1 MLTLSLLFASAW
13 AAPDVVVL
21 RSDSLQ
27 TYEVPVLALR
37 SGIEGQVVVV
47 DVQGDKEIAQNAAAR
62 IRVDPPRVLVALGAK
77 AAWIA
82 QTELPELPLVYA
94 MVVSPERYGIRGQG
108 VTGVSH
114 HVEPD
119 MQLAQFTLVA
129 PEVKKL
135 GMILST
141 NNDSLDSAEA
151 IAAAERAGLEL
162 RVLRVT
168 TERHVRRAWQHL
180 RADVDA
186 LWVVPDP
193 LVVTPENFR
202 YLRDQANY
210 AGIPTIASSEDLVRA
225 GALMCVAPDRQV
237 VGAQVVDLTNQLL
250 QGVPIEQLPLQD
262 PGSVRVVLNVE
273 TQEAIGL
280 EIDEFTLDFVDEVVK
295 ETGRR

>member
-1 MLTLSLLFASAW
+1 MLTLLLALATAL

-21 RSDSLQ
+21 QSDSLQ
-27 TYEVPVLALR
+27 TYEVPVQALR
-37 SGIEGQVVVV
+37 DGIDGHVVVV
-47 DVQGDKEIAQNAAAR
+47 DLQGDKGVAQGAAER
-62 IRVDPPRVLVALGAK
+62 IRQDPPQVLVALGAK

-119 MQLAQFTLVA
+119 MQLAQLSLVA
-129 PEVKKL
+129 PDVQKL
-135 GMILST
+135 GMILSKK
-141 NNDSLDSAEA
+141 NDSLDSAAA

-168 TERHVRRAWQHL
+168 TERHVRKAWQHL

-186 LWVVPDP
+186 LWIVPDP

-202 YLRDQANY
+202 YLRDQATY
-210 AGIPTIASSEDLVRA
+210 AGMPTIASSEDLVRA
-225 GALMCVAPDRQV
+225 GALMCVAPDREVVGDQV
-237 VGAQVVDLTNQLL
+237 VALTNQLL
-250 QGVPIEQLPLQD
+250 GGTAIDTLPIQD
-262 PGSVRVVLNVE
+262 PGSVRVLLNVE
-273 TQEAIGL
+273 TQDAIGL
-280 EIDEFTLDFVDEVVK
+280 EIDEFTLDFVDEVVR

>member
-1 MLTLSLLFASAW
+1 MITFLLSVAAAL

-27 TYEVPVLALR
+27 TYAVPVQALR
-37 SGIEGQVVVV
+37 DGLDGHVVVV
-47 DVQGDKEIAQNAAAR
+47 DLEGNKAQGQAAADR
-62 IRVDPPRVLVALGAK
+62 IRSDPPKVLVALGAK

-119 MQLAQFTLVA
+119 MQLAQLSLVA
-129 PEVKKL
+129 PDVKKL
-135 GMILST
+135 GMILSKD
-141 NNDSLDSAEA
+141 NDSLDSAAA

-168 TERHVRRAWQHL
+168 TERHVRKAWQHL

-186 LWVVPDP
+186 LWIVPDP

-210 AGIPTIASSEDLVRA
+210 AGMPTIASSEDLVRA

-237 VGAQVVDLTNQLL
+237 VGDQLVALTTRLL
-250 QGVPIEQLPLQD
+250 EGTPIDELPLEE
-262 PGSVRVVLNVE
+262 PGSVRVLLNVE

-280 EIDEFTLDFVDEVVK
+280 EIDEFTLDFVDEVVR

>member
-1 MLTLSLLFASAW
+1 MLTLFLGLASVF

-27 TYEVPVLALR
+27 IYELPVQALR
-37 SGIEGQVVVV
+37 DGIDGHVVVV
-47 DVQGDKEIAQNAAAR
+47 DLEGDKALAQRAAAR
-62 IRVDPPRVLVALGAK
+62 IRADPPRVLVALGAK

-119 MQLAQFTLVA
+119 MQMAQLTLVA
-129 PEVKKL
+129 PDVKKL

-141 NNDSLDSAEA
+141 NNDSLDSAAA

-168 TERHVRRAWQHL
+168 TERHVRKAWQHL
-180 RADVDA
+180 RADVDV
-186 LWVVPDP
+186 LWIVPDP

-210 AGIPTIASSEDLVRA
+210 AGMPTIASSEDLVRA
-225 GALMCVAPDRQV
+225 GALMCVAPDRAV
-237 VGAQVVDLTNQLL
+237 VGDQVVDVTNQLL
-250 QGVPIEQLPLQD
+250 QGTPIDDLPLQD

-280 EIDEFTLDFVDEVVK
+280 EIDEFTLDFVDEVVR